1 MATQK
6 ERELLKTA
14 YPSKGWA
21 EKVDRMKDDQVI
33 AVLRRLQ
40 DQNKIKV

>member
-1 MATQK
+1 MSDTRK

-14 YPSKGWA
+14 YSGDAWKK
-21 EKVDRMKDDQVI
+21 KVDRMSDTQVI

-40 DQNKIKV
+40 SSKKL

>member
-14 YPSKGWA
+14 YPGPTWA
-21 EKVDRMKDDQVI
+21 KKVDKMSDSQVI

-40 DQNKIKV
+40 AQKKI